1 MSAPNSKQIKLD
13 EVEMQKA
20 FEVIGDVQNEID
32 RLNEQASEEILQVEQ
47 KYNKLRQPNY
57 KKRSDLISKIPSF
70 WISVFLNHPQLSSSL
85 DQNDENILQHLK
97 RVDVEEHDDIKS
109 GYRIKFTF
117 EPNPYFEND
126 VLIKEFSVTDSSET
140 TCKATPIR
148 WKNEAK
154 NGQSTASTSKKTEG
168 DGDVSTGSRKR
179 SHDTENNNEHG
190 SFFTWF
196 SDTSGETGN
205 DEFGEV
211 IKDDIFVNPLQYYLA
226 ATTNDDDEASGGE
239 NDDEEDLEEKDDEQE

>member
-1 MSAPNSKQIKLD
+1 MTAPNSKQIKLD

-70 WISVFLNHPQLSSSL
+70 WISVFLNHPQLSSYL
-85 DQNDENILQHLK
+85 TQDDENILQHLK

-117 EPNPYFEND
+117 EPNQYFEND
-126 VLIKEFSVTDSSET
+126 VLIKEFSVTESSET
-140 TCKATPIR
+140 TCKSTPIR

-154 NGQSTASTSKKTEG
+154 NGSKKNSDG
-168 DGDVSTGSRKR
+168 DGSASSGSRKR
-179 SHDTENNNEHG
+179 SHDVENNNNEHG
-190 SFFTWF
+190 SFFAWF

-226 ATTNDDDEASGGE
+226 ATTNDEEEGSGGE
-239 NDDEEDLEEKDDEQE
+239 NDEEDDLEEKEDEQE

>member
-1 MSAPNSKQIKLD
+1 MSGASSKQAKLD

-70 WISVFLNHPQLSSSL
+70 WISVFLNHPQLSSYL
-85 DQNDENILQHLK
+85 DQNDENILQYLK
-97 RVDVEEHDDIKS
+97 RVDVEEHEDIKS
-109 GYRIKFTF
+109 GYRIRFTF
-117 EPNPYFEND
+117 DTNPFFEND
-126 VLIKEFSVTDSSET
+126 VIVKEYSVTESSET
-140 TCKATPIR
+140 QCKSTPIR
-148 WKNEAK
+148 WKNEGK
-154 NGQSTASTSKKTEG
+154 NGQSGRKT
-168 DGDVSTGSRKR
+168 DGDTSTSRKR
-179 SHDTENNNEHG
+179 ALDSENSGEHG
-190 SFFTWF
+190 AFMTWF
-196 SDTSGETGN
+196 VDTTGEAGN

-226 ATTNDDDEASGGE
+226 ATTNDEEEGSGGE

>member
-1 MSAPNSKQIKLD
+1 MSAPNTKQIKLD
-13 EVEMQKA
+13 EAEMQKA

-70 WISVFLNHPQLSSSL
+70 WISVFLNHPQLSGHL
-85 DQNDENILQHLK
+85 DQNDENILQYLK

-117 EPNPYFEND
+117 DTNQYFEND
-126 VLIKEFSVTDSSET
+126 VIVKEISVSESSET
-140 TCKATPIR
+140 TCKSTPIR
-148 WKNEAK
+148 WKNESK
-154 NGQSTASTSKKTEG
+154 NGQSASNSGKKS
-168 DGDVSTGSRKR
+168 DGETRKR
-179 SHDTENNNEHG
+179 AHEAENNNDHG
-190 SFFTWF
+190 AFMAWFT
-196 SDTSGETGN
+196 DTSNEGN
-205 DEFGEV
+205 NEEFGEI

-226 ATTNDDDEASGGE
+226 ATTNDGDDESGGE
-239 NDDEEDLEEKDDEQE
+239 NDEDDDLEEKDDDQE

>member
-1 MSAPNSKQIKLD
+1 MSSSNTKQVKLD
-13 EVEMQKA
+13 EAEMQKA

-70 WISVFLNHPQLSSSL
+70 WISVFLNHPQLSSYL
-85 DQNDENILQHLK
+85 DQNDENILQYLK
-97 RVDVEEHDDIKS
+97 RVDVEEHEDIKS

-117 EPNPYFEND
+117 DKNSYFEND
-126 VLIKEFSVTDSSET
+126 LIVKEYSVTESSET
-140 TCKATPIR
+140 QCKSTPIR
-148 WKNEAK
+148 WKNESK
-154 NGQSTASTSKKTEG
+154 NGQTASNRKTDSDNSTSNT
-168 DGDVSTGSRKR
+168 RKR
-179 SHDTENNNEHG
+179 SYDNDNTNERGAFMAWFTDT
-190 SFFTWF
+190 T
-196 SDTSGETGN
+196 GETGN

-226 ATTNDDDEASGGE
+226 ATTNDEEEGGSGGE
-239 NDDEEDLEEKDDEQE
+239 NDEEEDLEEKEDEQE

>member
-1 MSAPNSKQIKLD
+1 MSGSTSKQPKLD

-20 FEVIGDVQNEID
+20 FEVIGEVQNEID

-70 WISVFLNHPQLSSSL
+70 WISVFLNHPQLSGCL
-85 DQNDENILQHLK
+85 DQNDENVLQYLK
-97 RVDVEEHDDIKS
+97 RVDVEEHEDIKS

-117 EPNPYFEND
+117 DTNPYFEND
-126 VLIKEFSVTDSSET
+126 SIVKEYSITESSET
-140 TCKATPIR
+140 QCKATPIR
-148 WKNEAK
+148 WKNGAK
-154 NGQSTASTSKKTEG
+154 NGQSATNRKT
-168 DGDVSTGSRKR
+168 DGDNSRKR
-179 SHDTENNNEHG
+179 SHDHENDNEHG
-190 SFFTWF
+190 AFMSWF
-196 SDTSGETGN
+196 VDTTGESGN

-226 ATTNDDDEASGGE
+226 ATTNDEDEGSGGE
-239 NDDEEDLEEKDDEQE
+239 NDDDEDPEGNEEEQE

>member
-1 MSAPNSKQIKLD
+1 MSAPNTKQIKLD

-20 FEVIGDVQNEID
+20 FEVIGDVQNDID

-70 WISVFLNHPQLSSSL
+70 WISVFLNHPQLSSYL

-97 RVDVEEHDDIKS
+97 RVDVEEHEDIKS

-117 EPNPYFEND
+117 DTNPYFEND
-126 VLIKEFSVTDSSET
+126 LIVKEYSVTESSET
-140 TCKATPIR
+140 QHKSTPIR
-148 WKNEAK
+148 WKSGAK
-154 NGQSTASTSKKTEG
+154 NGQTASNRKT
-168 DGDVSTGSRKR
+168 DGDTSTSSTRKR
-179 SHDTENNNEHG
+179 SHDNENNNEHG
-190 SFFTWF
+190 AFMAWFT
-196 SDTSGETGN
+196 DTTGETGN

-211 IKDDIFVNPLQYYLA
+211 IKDDIYVNPLQYYLA
-226 ATTNDDDEASGGE
+226 ATTNDEEEGSGVE
-239 NDDEEDLEEKDDEQE
+239 NEDEEDLEEKDDEQE